1 MKTTLRA
8 AVLALAVGL
17 AAGTALAQVAA
28 SSPAA
33 KRRVGFAGSMGER
46 AVLVIDGRVRT
57 LVPGAA
63 EHGVKYLGLADGEA
77 QVEVDGQRASLRL
90 GAAPLAVAP
99 SDEPPGGTQIVLTAG
114 LGGHFTTSGTIN
126 GRPAEFLVDTGA
138 TAVSLSQGEA
148 DRLGL
153 AWRNSVRRGLTQTA
167 NGPVP
172 VNFVT
177 LNSVRVGDVEVY
189 NVGAVVVPAPMDHVL
204 LGNSF
209 LTRFQMKRVNDTLTL
224 EKRP

>member
-1 MKTTLRA
+1 MRRA
-8 AVLALAVGL
+8 ALALA
-17 AAGTALAQVAA
+17 AALVAA
-28 SSPAA
+28 AAFAQAPASA
-33 KRRVGFAGSMGER
+33 PAVQRRVGFAGSMGER

-57 LVPGAA
+57 LVPGGV
-63 EHGVKYLGLADGEA
+63 EHGVKFLGFANGEA
-77 QVEVDGQRASLRL
+77 QVEIEGRRASLRM
-90 GAAPLAVAP
+90 GAAPLAVVP
-99 SDEPPGGTQIVLTAG
+99 SDDASTGAGTQVVLTAG
-114 LGGHFTTSGTIN
+114 LGGHFTSSGNIN

-138 TAVSLSQGEA
+138 TAVAMSQAEA
-148 DRLGL
+148 DRLAL
-153 AWRNSVRRGLTQTA
+153 PWRNSARRGLTQTA

-177 LNSVRVGDVEVY
+177 LSSVRLGDVEVH
-189 NVGAVVVPAPMDHVL
+189 NIEAVVVPAQMDHVL

>member
-1 MKTTLRA
+1 MRRA
-8 AVLALAVGL
+8 ALALAASLVAG
-17 AAGTALAQVAA
+17 AAFAQAPA
-28 SSPAA
+28 SAPAVQ
-33 KRRVGFAGSMGER
+33 RRVGFAGSMGER

-57 LVPGAA
+57 LVPGGV
-63 EHGVKYLGLADGEA
+63 EHGVKFLGFANGEA
-77 QVEVDGQRASLRL
+77 QVEIEGRRASLRM
-90 GAAPLAVAP
+90 GAAPLAVVP
-99 SDEPPGGTQIVLTAG
+99 SDDASTGAGTQVVLTAG
-114 LGGHFTTSGTIN
+114 LGGHFTSSGNIN

-138 TAVSLSQGEA
+138 TAVAMSQAEA
-148 DRLGL
+148 DRLAL
-153 AWRNSVRRGLTQTA
+153 PWRNSARRGLTQTA

-177 LNSVRVGDVEVY
+177 LSSVRLGDVEVH
-189 NVGAVVVPAPMDHVL
+189 NIEAVVVPAQMDHVL